1 MKKNWIY
8 RSFLFAASVGMLI
21 GAPSGNAQ
29 DEEEDVSVEA
39 LYRKAVEF
47 NMNGNPAEAS
57 KTFERLFDLSGGKET
72 LFEDYGA
79 QAGGFFFDYGLTLLP
94 QQRWADAKEAFQ
106 TCVDADD
113 IAKKVE
119 SPINSQNPRKDLA
132 KFQLGFC
139 EAQLGN
145 HGEAI
150 RLYDEYLASNPNPDE
165 LQQVYASY
173 KLRYGASLMKLGRVD
188 EGIANIQE
196 LFDNRETRN
205 ISPQF
210 LVQGMLELG
219 LALVEQANGAG
230 SDTAALEKVSERAH
244 AFLDLN
250 ADSIKLSPLDQFRFG
265 FVDRLRKLGLEST
278 KAGLYSVAL
287 RYFAFAP
294 TLEDVKQDINLGLAR
309 LPVGSGI
316 PSQYQQLIDRIAE
329 YEKAPIHPDAE
340 TLRLMSNC
348 YEKLGNRRASRVIYW
363 NLAEQE
369 PEAPQE
375 LRAEI
380 LHEAA
385 RLSSQLGDYSAA
397 QYFGEKFMSE
407 MPEDHKLRNNVSTFM
422 LQSLFTSRE
431 FDQVIDISNRVRE
444 RYEAGD
450 EQRELA
456 DSLYPLALYSTQR
469 HEEAEA
475 PFDEYVKSYPE
486 GGNREIVMFH
496 RASNSLILGK
506 MRESAEQYEDFL
518 KAHPESERFL
528 DNALADL
535 AIARFNLED
544 YPAAIAATDRLVEAR
559 PESVQLGRT
568 LNVAGDAYIVQAGNL
583 GSDDAQEAQKEEW
596 EKKSIESYLAAYEAA
611 KSAQTSDSD
620 RGDYHKVV
628 AAEGIWKAAD
638 QYFEQE
644 QPEKGIELYDT
655 FFPDYAGTPWEPQIS
670 VFSLEY
676 LEAAD
681 RGEEALT
688 QVEKMILF
696 LGNQPPEEQDLTLLR
711 QAIGSYADASAR
723 IRGVD
728 QTVATLEDFPGL
740 DPENQALLT
749 WLKIQQV
756 IVLQEAQK
764 KMEKDS
770 PEFAAAEAKIENV
783 FESLRLFEKRNLS
796 EFALREI
803 GRYFAGTDNPFRGV
817 PYFEELLARTNPEA
831 DQFKG
836 LAEMELGMIE
846 MRAADPGKVQAARE
860 RFRRIIDKYK
870 DAELVPDAH
879 LNLAKLYMEQKD
891 WRSALAELD
900 VINKAKSMF
909 KGERQKRAE
918 ALFLMGNVLD
928 EMDQPA
934 EANQAY
940 LAVVSTYGAFP
951 DMVTQAWE
959 KYIPNS
965 IEDFEKM
972 PVATPEEQA
981 EKRKRELALYSLTR
995 KFIYQWQKWTDE
1007 EAPSGALRRLR
1018 RQVEDMK
1025 VDLAITPEEEQKV
1038 LFDLGIA
1045 PEA

>member
-244 AFLDLN
+244 AFLDQN

-518 KAHPESERFL
+518 KAYPESERFL

-544 YPAAIAATDRLVEAR
+544 YPAAIAASDRLVEAR

-676 LEAAD
+676 LEAAG

-728 QTVATLEDFPGL
+728 QTVATLENFPGL
-740 DPENQALLT
+740 DPDNQALLT

-965 IEDFEKM
+965 IADFEKM

-1007 EAPSGALRRLR
+1007 DAPSGALRRLR

>member
-21 GAPSGNAQ
+21 GAPAGNAQ

-244 AFLDLN
+244 AFLDQN

-518 KAHPESERFL
+518 KAYPESERFL

-544 YPAAIAATDRLVEAR
+544 YPAAIAASDRLVEAR

-676 LEAAD
+676 LEAAG

-728 QTVATLEDFPGL
+728 QTVATLENFPGL
-740 DPENQALLT
+740 DPDNQALLT

-965 IEDFEKM
+965 IADFEKM

-1007 EAPSGALRRLR
+1007 DAPSGALRRLR